1 MLFLLLLLLPLLQVI
16 DMLIFK
22 GREELEVRSIAAWH
36 ASSEQLAM
44 AQYSAACYGRT
55 VSSLA

>member
-1 MLFLLLLLLPLLQVI
+1 LDLLLLLVLLLLLLLLLQVI

-22 GREELEVRSIAAWH
+22 GREELEVGSTAAWH

-44 AQYSAACYGRT
+44 AQ
-55 VSSLA
+55 